1 MQLPRLYPIVDPRI
15 SSHPLDFLMAEF
27 AATGLRWVQ
36 LRVKKANSR
45 QFFDEASRFVVLARH
60 HGMTAIVN
68 DRADIAW
75 LAGADGVHLGQ
86 EDLPVVDA
94 RKILG
99 PDRIIGC
106 STHNLAQALE
116 AERSGANYVAIG
128 PVFATT
134 SKENPDPVVGLE
146 ELREI
151 RRRLTKPLVAIGGI
165 TAENARILFQVGID
179 SVAVIRDLSY
189 SENIRAR
196 VAEFLKLSSS

>member
-15 SSHPLDFLMAEF
+15 SSHPLDFLTAEF

-179 SVAVIRDLSY
+179 SVAVIRDLSC